1 MIRSHRTRVRSTACL
16 CILVLAAPAHA
27 GGLLQNI
34 YDMAQTATNRATTA
48 RDRAAVARDNA
59 IAARDS
65 ADEIRDNVRNGV
77 IMLTGQMRDLITEM
91 VDDIQDRIDEEM
103 AGRDAFIADG
113 GCSVA
118 VCEPFRQDLIAL
130 MQNLEDIGN
139 AMVAMT
145 ELDGLTLDFSREI
158 SVVQAAPGRLLFP
171 LYRAAS
177 ATGMLDGGLVDQLG
191 DAAASLLILQEI
203 LEEPADDM
211 RGGGEPLSTDPI
223 LAAELES
230 CRSVLAEPLSG
241 EFGPNGPI
249 RSRAAMRTVITVAH
263 GLKVTGTVMKAFGE
277 RAKDDFEIQ
286 IHGYVGIKF
295 TKSPIKK
302 WGGVLA
308 GIGNVL
314 GPVTAAAH
322 TKIRHCVMIY
332 EHDQVLRA
340 VESVPDCPSEG
351 SADLNGDGDVNL
363 LDYALFQ
370 QQFGG

>member
-1 MIRSHRTRVRSTACL
+1 MIRLHRKPGHCTALL
-16 CILVLAAPAHA
+16 CVLVLAAPANA

-34 YDMAQTATNRATTA
+34 YDMVLTSTNRITTA
-48 RDRAAVARDNA
+48 RDRATTARDNA

-65 ADEIRDNVRNGV
+65 ANEIRDNVRSGV
-77 IMLTGQMRDLITEM
+77 IMLTGQMRDLVTEM
-91 VDDIQDRIDEEM
+91 VGDIQDRIDEEM

-118 VCEPFRQDLIAL
+118 ACEPFRQDLVAL
-130 MQNLEDIGN
+130 MQSLETIGN

-145 ELDGLTLDFSREI
+145 ELEGLTIDFGREI

-171 LYRAAS
+171 LYRAVS

-191 DAAASLLILQEI
+191 DAAESLLILQEI

-230 CRSVLAEPLSG
+230 CRAVLTEPLTA
-241 EFGPNGPI
+241 EFGPNGPV
-249 RSRAAMRTVITVAH
+249 RSRVAMRNVISVGH
-263 GLKVTGTVMKAFGE
+263 GLKVSGTVMKAFGE
-277 RAKDDFEIQ
+277 RATDDFEIQ
-286 IHGYVGIKF
+286 MHGYVGIKF
-295 TKSPIKK
+295 NKSPIKK

-308 GIGNVL
+308 GLGNVL
-314 GPVTAAAH
+314 APVTSAAH
-322 TKIRHCVMIY
+322 TKIRHCVLMY
-332 EHDQVLRA
+332 EQDQMLRA
-340 VESVPDCPSEG
+340 IEAVPDCPTTG

-363 LDYALFQ
+363 ADYALFQ